1 MNKKERL
8 LNAFNNKPVD
18 KVPAG
23 FWFHFPEDMD
33 IGQGCVDA
41 HLAYYQSSDTDFMK
55 IMCDGYFDYPNEIIP
70 RIKTASDWKKMKP
83 MGRNHPFI
91 QNQLERATKIV
102 EGLHGECC
110 TFYNVFC
117 PMTYMRFATSDE
129 LLMCHIKED
138 PDAVMYAF
146 DVIAQDA
153 ALLSE
158 LLITQAGCDG
168 IYYCVQNAELNRF
181 TYAEYRKYVTPSDK
195 FVLEHANKFSDNN
208 ILHCC
213 GWAGDRNR
221 MEVWQD
227 YPAKVFNW
235 AVFIENMNLTEGKR
249 FFNGKCVLGG
259 FDNRPDG
266 VLCSGTKI
274 EVEEFTEKLI
284 QESGKIGIVIGADCT
299 LPREVDKQKLR
310 WVIEKTKAIQ

>member
-1 MNKKERL
+1 
-8 LNAFNNKPVD
+8 
-18 KVPAG
+18 
-23 FWFHFPEDMD
+23 
-33 IGQGCVDA
+33 
-41 HLAYYQSSDTDFMK
+41 
-55 IMCDGYFDYPNEIIP
+55 
-70 RIKTASDWKKMKP
+70 
-83 MGRNHPFI
+83 
-91 QNQLERATKIV
+91 
-102 EGLHGECC
+102 
-110 TFYNVFC
+110 
-117 PMTYMRFATSDE
+117 MTYMRFATSDE
-129 LLMCHIKED
+129 LLMRHIKED
-138 PDAVMYAF
+138 PEAVMYAF

-213 GWAGDRNR
+213 GWAGDKNR

-235 AVFIENMNLTEGKR
+235 AVFVENMNLTEGKK

-266 VLCSGTKI
+266 VLCSGTQA
-274 EVEEFTEKLI
+274 EVEVFTEKLI
-284 QESGKIGIVIGADCT
+284 KESGKIGIVIGADCT

-310 WVIEKTKAIQ
+310 WVIEKSKAIK